1 MSPHRGRICAL
12 TSLSPAPHHV
22 AAQRAALQS
31 WIDADLEIYS
41 FNHPSEHDTVASW
54 YGVDVVPVS
63 RTTAHLFGR
72 HYVPINAMLEW
83 AARRDGPIL
92 IVNSD
97 IVLRLARWEL
107 QRLRWASDG
116 TLCCFVRYNHDGDP
130 RRAVREQHGIDAFLF
145 SGRDAG
151 LFPESDLSM
160 GQPFW
165 DFWVP
170 HVFASAG
177 RPLAWVDFPAAF
189 HQRHAVGWSWDTWQR
204 CGLEFARVTG
214 VRLDR
219 DDFQACQSMSISV
232 RQAFD
237 RQRVTLGREP
247 GPIRGWVERTFSHP
261 SRKTFLE
268 LGAHCGS
275 DTAWLS
281 RIPGVSLHAFEPDP
295 RNHPPAL
302 SNVTVHRAAIAETD
316 GRAPFLLS
324 ASGWGREWTYSSS
337 LRRPKSHLQ
346 RYPVTF
352 GDSIVVDTI
361 ALDSFTRQVGLGA
374 LDFIW
379 ADVQGAEEDM
389 VRGGLETLRRTR
401 YLYTAYSDDESYEGQ
416 ATLRDL
422 LALLPDF
429 RVIELWP
436 EEVLL
441 ENRAITRTP

>member
-1 MSPHRGRICAL
+1 MSLHRDRICAL
-12 TSLSPAPHHV
+12 TSLSPAPHQV

-31 WIDADLEIYS
+31 WVEADLEIHS
-41 FNHPSEHDTVASW
+41 FNHPSERDAIASC
-54 YGVDVVPVS
+54 YDVDIVPVT
-63 RTTAHLFGR
+63 RTTVHLFGR
-72 HYVPINAMLEW
+72 HYVPIKTMLDW
-83 AARRDGPIL
+83 AAEREGPVL

-116 TLCCFVRYNHDGDP
+116 GLCCFVRYNHNGDL
-130 RRAVREQHGIDAFLF
+130 RCAVREQYGIDAFLF
-145 SGRDAG
+145 SGRDAS
-151 LFPESDLSM
+151 LFPDSDLSM

-177 RPLAWVDFPAAF
+177 RRLSWVDFPAAF
-189 HQRHAVGWSWDTWQR
+189 HQRHPVGWSWDVWHR
-204 CGLEFARVTG
+204 CGLVFSQVTG
-214 VRLDR
+214 VRMDR
-219 DDFQACQSMSISV
+219 DDFEACQSMAISV

-237 RQRVTLGREP
+237 RRRVALAREP
-247 GPIRGWVERTFSHP
+247 RSIREWVEHTFRHP
-261 SRKTFLE
+261 GRKTFLE
-268 LGAHCGS
+268 LGAHSGS

-295 RNHPPAL
+295 RNHPPL
-302 SNVTVHRAAIAETD
+302 LPNVTEHRAAIAETD

-324 ASGWGREWTYSSS
+324 ESGWGREWTYSSS
-337 LRRPKSHLQ
+337 LRRPKYHLQ

-361 ALDSFTRQVGLGA
+361 ALDSFTHLAGVTA
-374 LDFIW
+374 IDFIW
-379 ADVQGAEEDM
+379 ADVQGAEGDM
-389 VRGGLETLRRTR
+389 VRGGLETLHRTR

-416 ATLRDL
+416 APLRDL
-422 LALLPDF
+422 LALLPNF

-441 ENRAITRTP
+441 ENRAITSAS

>member
-1 MSPHRGRICAL
+1 MSPDRDRICAL
-12 TSLSPAPHHV
+12 TSLSPAPHQV

-31 WIDADLEIYS
+31 WADADLEIHS
-41 FNHPSEHDTVASW
+41 FNHPSERDAIVSS
-54 YGVDVVPVS
+54 YDVDVLAVT

-72 HYVPINAMLEW
+72 HYVPIKTMLDW
-83 AARRDGPIL
+83 AAGREGPVL

-107 QRLRWASDG
+107 QRFRWASDG
-116 TLCCFVRYNHDGDP
+116 GLCCFVRYNHDGDL
-130 RRAVREQHGIDAFLF
+130 RRAVREQYGIDAFLF
-145 SGRDAG
+145 SGRDAS
-151 LFPESDLSM
+151 LFPDSDLSM

-170 HVFASAG
+170 QVFVSAG
-177 RPLAWVDFPAAF
+177 RRLAWVDFPAAF
-189 HQRHAVGWSWDTWQR
+189 HQRHPAAWSWDAWHR
-204 CGLEFARVTG
+204 CGLDFARVTG
-214 VRLDR
+214 VPLRG
-219 DDFQACQSMSISV
+219 DDFEACQAMAHSV
-232 RQAFD
+232 RQGFD
-237 RQRVTLGREP
+237 RRRTALAREP
-247 GPIRGWVERTFSHP
+247 RPIRDWVERTFGRGG
-261 SRKTFLE
+261 RKTFLE

-275 DTAWLS
+275 DTAWMS
-281 RIPGVSLHAFEPDP
+281 RISGVSLHAFEPDP
-295 RNHPPAL
+295 RNHPPSL
-302 SNVTVHRAAIAETD
+302 PNVTVHRAAIGETD

-324 ASGWGREWTYSSS
+324 KSGWGCEWTYSSS
-337 LRRPKSHLQ
+337 LRRPKYHLQ

-352 GDSIVVDTI
+352 GDTVEVETV
-361 ALDSFTRQVGLGA
+361 ALDTFTRQAGLA
-374 LDFIW
+374 AIDFIW
-379 ADVQGAEEDM
+379 ADVQGAEGDM

-441 ENRAITRTP
+441 ENRAITSTP